1 MQLLQ
6 GIQTVHYSHG
16 AVFKVPTAHRGDV
29 FMCATRTNYRND
41 DRAVV
46 IVDSERFLNLWRQ
59 PGSSHLDIAA
69 GDPTTWPS
77 DYKFSDAEDG
87 FQGGEQNPVPL
98 ATLNCYRMVEKYPV
112 FERRLFLFKRQVGMR
127 EQEELSLHFTNG
139 ITRTIWLLTAG
150 AKSFPV
156 ECRTESAPLLQEL
169 AGATDSEFLTIE
181 QLIPERLAA

>member
-6 GIQTVHYSHG
+6 GIQKVHYSHG
-16 AVFKVPTAHRGDV
+16 AVFKIPTAHRDQV

-41 DRAVV
+41 MRAVV

-59 PGSSHLDIAA
+59 PNSSHLDIAV
-69 GDPTTWPS
+69 GDPSTWPS

-87 FQGGEQNPVPL
+87 FQRGELNPVPL
-98 ATLNCYRMVEKYPV
+98 ATVDCRRTIETYPV
-112 FERRLFLFKRQVGMR
+112 FERWLLFFKRYVGTR

-156 ECRTESAPLLQEL
+156 ECSIQSAPLLHQL
-169 AGATDSEFLTIE
+169 AGTIGSQFLTIE

>member
-16 AVFKVPTAHRGDV
+16 AVFKIPTADRGDV
-29 FMCATRTNYRND
+29 FMCATRTNYHND
-41 DRAVV
+41 ERAVV
-46 IVDSERFLNLWRQ
+46 IVDSERFLKLWRQ
-59 PGSSHLDIAA
+59 PGSSHLDIAT

-87 FQGGEQNPVPL
+87 FLGGEQNPVPL
-98 ATLNCYRMVEKYPV
+98 ARLDCRRTTESYPV
-112 FERRLFLFKRQVGMR
+112 HERHLFFFKRLIGIR
-127 EQEELSLHFTNG
+127 EEEELSLHFTNG

-156 ECRTESAPLLQEL
+156 ECSTESAPLLQEL
-169 AGATDSEFLTIE
+169 AGTADSQFLSIE

>member
-16 AVFKVPTAHRGDV
+16 AVFKIPTAHRGDV
-29 FMCATRTNYRND
+29 FMCATRTNYRNEE
-41 DRAVV
+41 RAVV

-59 PGSSHLDIAA
+59 PSSSHLDIAV

-87 FQGGEQNPVPL
+87 FQGGEKNPVPL
-98 ATLNCYRMVEKYPV
+98 ATLDCRRTTERYPV
-112 FERRLFLFKRQVGMR
+112 FERHLFFFKRQVGTQV
-127 EQEELSLHFTNG
+127 QEELSLHFTNG

-156 ECRTESAPLLQEL
+156 ECSAESAPLLQEL
-169 AGATDSEFLTIE
+169 AGVVNSQFLTIA
-181 QLIPERLAA
+181 QLIPERLSA